1 MSLKALLRAGKE
13 LLKAK
18 KPSRS
23 AGKSEDEISDEFLKR
38 RMELAGEDDAVRL
51 GLLSGKKAQPSPAT
65 GTKPSQQTGQELAV
79 RELKNPPVVLKK
91 TKALQMG
98 DDMAPAFGSS
108 TYDWAMR
115 MGRSK
120 YTADEWLDHLT
131 STRKVNFKIF
141 GKPAQKTVREQKRFK
156 YDSGP
161 FAGKEVSVSKEELF
175 DSNLA
180 VFNEAGDLT
189 GGLLYAAKKFGL
201 KLDANEVGAM
211 LKLNPIN
218 RLQPIELGVNKGA
231 QEAFDVAAKNARNTI
246 RDLQVKYK
254 GDMTTKDSLDDL
266 QYYLKFDGVPNRS
279 QLRDM
284 NDALKTANG
293 NVKIEDVKKINK
305 VVGEL
310 NNKAGPLQ
318 TSKTR
323 YGNETNYTLQG
334 GKDYRETIFTL
345 PEDIPTNASLRSKGG
360 HFTDEIGDA
369 NNIYHIRY
377 DTRFTPDGKKVFMIN
392 EIQSDVNQ
400 SIAKSL
406 TKAQQLSGEQRLNP
420 FNADIEL
427 NLLVS
432 QRGKMLRDLDDA
444 VARNEFG
451 RVNAISSSM
460 KDINTKLKRISSQRD
475 YNSNQKDYFPMVEA
489 DSYGDHA
496 LKYLM
501 QKAAR
506 ENVDYVAVAP
516 FDKVSFRQGYKAG
529 NERFYGYANGKGIGK
544 KGKAVIPD
552 VMSKNARFY
561 GSKAGPTKISL
572 SDPTKPYKSISSDNF
587 KYPKEHPLK
596 GKEIKSTYHSSSGI
610 NPEKGTKNIPEG
622 DPRLYFDAYAIKV
635 VPLMRNTQKT
645 YKSKGGLVVDMFK
658 PIRYN

>member
-18 KPSRS
+18 KPS
-23 AGKSEDEISDEFLKR
+23 
-38 RMELAGEDDAVRL
+38 
-51 GLLSGKKAQPSPAT
+51 AT
-65 GTKPSQQTGQELAV
+65 PTTGQQQRQITYTPKPSQAQASELV
-79 RELKNPPVVLKK
+79 EQELKNPPVVLKK
-91 TKALQMG
+91 TKPLQMG
-98 DDMAPAFGSS
+98 DDLAPAFGSS

-218 RLQPIELGVNKGA
+218 RLKPIELGVNKGA
-231 QEAFDVAAKNARNTI
+231 QEAFDVAAKNARNTV

-254 GDMTTKDSLDDL
+254 DNDALKYELDQL
-266 QYYLKFDGVPNRS
+266 QYYLKADSGVPSRS
-279 QLRDM
+279 ALRDL
-284 NDALKTANG
+284 NESLKNFTNSGLVPVDEKKAL
-293 NVKIEDVKKINK
+293 NK
-305 VVGEL
+305 VIGEI
-310 NNKAGPLQ
+310 NNKVGPMQ
-318 TSKTR
+318 QSKTVFQ
-323 YGNETNYTLQG
+323 NETNYTLQG

-345 PEDIPTNASLRSKGG
+345 PEDIPTNASLRNRGG
-360 HFTDEIGDA
+360 HFTDIIGDT

-400 SIAKSL
+400 AIAKTM
-406 TKAQQLSGEQRLNP
+406 TKSQQLAGERRLNP

-432 QRGKMLRDLDDA
+432 QRGKMLKDLDDA
-444 VARNEFG
+444 VANNEFG
-451 RVNAISSSM
+451 RVNSISASM
-460 KDINTKLKRISSQRD
+460 KDINTKLKRLTTQRNTYSD
-475 YNSNQKDYFPMVEA
+475 DKKDYFPMVEA

-496 LKYLM
+496 IKYLM

-552 VMSKNARFY
+552 VMSRNARFY

-572 SDPTKPYKSISSDNF
+572 SDPTKPYKSVSSDTF
-587 KYPKEHPLK
+587 KYPKDHPLK
-596 GKEIKSTYHSSSGI
+596 GKEIKSTYHISSGM

-622 DPRLYFDAYAIKV
+622 DPRLYFDAFAIKV
-635 VPLMRNTQKT
+635 NPLMRNTQKT
-645 YKSKGGLVVDMFK
+645 YKSKGGLVVDIFK

>member
-18 KPSRS
+18 KPS
-23 AGKSEDEISDEFLKR
+23 ATPTT
-38 RMELAGEDDAVRL
+38 GEQTR
-51 GLLSGKKAQPSPAT
+51 QITYTP
-65 GTKPSQQTGQELAV
+65 KPSQAQAKELV
-79 RELKNPPVVLKK
+79 TQELKNPPVVLKK
-91 TKALQMG
+91 TKPLQMG
-98 DDMAPAFGSS
+98 DDLAPAFGSS

-141 GKPAQKTVREQKRFK
+141 GKPATKTVREQKRFK

-161 FAGKEVSVSKEELF
+161 FAGKEVNVSKEELF

-211 LKLNPIN
+211 IKLNPIN
-218 RLQPIELGVNKGA
+218 RLKPIELGVNKGA
-231 QEAFDVAAKNARNTI
+231 QEAFDVANKNAKNYVQA
-246 RDLQVKYK
+246 LQVKYR
-254 GDMTTKDSLDDL
+254 GTDSLKRNLDEL
-266 QYYLKFDGVPNRS
+266 QYQLQSDGVPSRP
-279 QLRDM
+279 QLDNM
-284 NDALKTANG
+284 NEFLKKTTSELPIDQKKALNKLIGEVN
-293 NVKIEDVKKINK
+293 NK
-305 VVGEL
+305 V
-310 NNKAGPLQ
+310 GPLKNN
-318 TSKTR
+318 KTR

-345 PEDIPTNASLRSKGG
+345 PEDIPTNASLRNKGG
-360 HFTDEIGDA
+360 HFGDEIGDV

-400 SIAKSL
+400 SVAKSM
-406 TKAQQLSGEQRLNP
+406 TKAQQLAGEKRLNP
-420 FNADIEL
+420 FNADLEL

-432 QRGKMLRDLDDA
+432 QRGKMLKDLDDA
-444 VARNEFG
+444 LANNEFG

-460 KDINTKLKRISSQRD
+460 KDINTKLQRLTTRRNTYSD
-475 YNSNQKDYFPMVEA
+475 DKKDYFPMVEA

-496 LKYLM
+496 IKYLM

-544 KGKAVIPD
+544 KGKAVLPD
-552 VMSKNARFY
+552 VMGKNARFY
-561 GSKAGPTKISL
+561 GSSAGPTKISL
-572 SDPTKPYKSISSDNF
+572 SDPTRPYKTIGNDTF

-596 GKEIKSTYHSSSGI
+596 GKEIKSQYHSSTGQ
-610 NPEKGTKNIPEG
+610 NPAKGTKNIPEG

>member
-18 KPSRS
+18 KPS
-23 AGKSEDEISDEFLKR
+23 
-38 RMELAGEDDAVRL
+38 
-51 GLLSGKKAQPSPAT
+51 AT
-65 GTKPSQQTGQELAV
+65 PTTGQQTNQITYTPKPSQAQAKELV
-79 RELKNPPVVLKK
+79 TQELKNPPVVLKK
-91 TKALQMG
+91 TKPLQMG

-156 YDSGP
+156 YDQGP

-211 LKLNPIN
+211 IKLNPIN
-218 RLQPIELGVNKGA
+218 RLKPIELGVNKGA
-231 QEAFDVAAKNARNTI
+231 QEAFDVAAKNARNTV

-254 GDMTTKDSLDDL
+254 DRDNLKTELDQM
-266 QYYLKFDGVPNRS
+266 QYYLKADEGIPSRS
-279 QLRDM
+279 AMRDVNESLRMLQKELSIDEKK
-284 NDALKTANG
+284 AL
-293 NVKIEDVKKINK
+293 NK
-305 VVGEL
+305 VIGEV
-310 NNKAGPLQ
+310 NNKIGPMQ
-318 TSKTR
+318 ATKTR

-345 PEDIPTNASLRSKGG
+345 PEDIPTNASLRNKGG
-360 HFTDEIGDA
+360 HFGDEIGDV

-400 SIAKSL
+400 SVAKSM

-427 NLLVS
+427 NLLVG
-432 QRGKMLRDLDDA
+432 QRGRMLKDLDEA

-451 RVNAISSSM
+451 RVNAISASM
-460 KDINTKLKRISSQRD
+460 KDINTKLKRLTTQRNTYSD
-475 YNSNQKDYFPMVEA
+475 TNKDYFPMVEA

-496 LKYLM
+496 IKYLM

-552 VMSKNARFY
+552 VMGKNARFY
-561 GSKAGPTKISL
+561 GSTAGPTKISL
-572 SDPTKPYKSISSDNF
+572 SDPTKPYKSVSSDNF

-596 GKEIKSTYHSSSGI
+596 GKEIKSTYHSSSGM

>member
-18 KPSRS
+18 KPS
-23 AGKSEDEISDEFLKR
+23 
-38 RMELAGEDDAVRL
+38 
-51 GLLSGKKAQPSPAT
+51 AT
-65 GTKPSQQTGQELAV
+65 PTTGQQQRQITYTPKPSQAQASELV
-79 RELKNPPVVLKK
+79 EQELKNPPVVLKK
-91 TKALQMG
+91 TKPLQMG
-98 DDMAPAFGSS
+98 DDLAPAFGSS

-180 VFNEAGDLT
+180 IFNEAGDLT

-218 RLQPIELGVNKGA
+218 RLKPIELGVNKSA
-231 QEAFDVAAKNARNTI
+231 QEAFDVAAKNARNTV

-254 GDMTTKDSLDDL
+254 DNDALKYELDQL
-266 QYYLKFDGVPNRS
+266 QYYLKADSGVPSRS
-279 QLRDM
+279 ALRDL
-284 NDALKTANG
+284 NESLKNFTNSGLVPVDEKKAL
-293 NVKIEDVKKINK
+293 NK
-305 VVGEL
+305 VIGEI
-310 NNKAGPLQ
+310 NNKVGPMQ
-318 TSKTR
+318 ATKTK
-323 YGNETNYTLQG
+323 YGTETNYTLQG

-345 PEDIPTNASLRSKGG
+345 PEDIPTNASLRNKGG
-360 HFTDEIGDA
+360 HFTDVIGDT

-406 TKAQQLSGEQRLNP
+406 TKAQQLSGERRLNP

-432 QRGKMLRDLDDA
+432 QRGKMLKDLDDA
-444 VARNEFG
+444 VANNEFG
-451 RVNAISSSM
+451 RVNSISASM

-496 LKYLM
+496 IKYLM

-552 VMSKNARFY
+552 VMARNARFY

-572 SDPTKPYKSISSDNF
+572 SDPTKPYKSVSSDTF
-587 KYPKEHPLK
+587 KYPTDHPLK
-596 GKEIKSTYHSSSGI
+596 GKEIKSTYHDSAGM

-622 DPRLYFDAYAIKV
+622 DPRLYFDAFAIKV
-635 VPLMRNTQKT
+635 NPLMRNTQKT
-645 YKSKGGLVVDMFK
+645 YKSKGGLVVDIFK

>member
-18 KPSRS
+18 KPS
-23 AGKSEDEISDEFLKR
+23 ATPTT
-38 RMELAGEDDAVRL
+38 GEQTR
-51 GLLSGKKAQPSPAT
+51 QITYTP
-65 GTKPSQQTGQELAV
+65 KPSQAQAKELV
-79 RELKNPPVVLKK
+79 TQELKNPPVVLKK
-91 TKALQMG
+91 TKPLQMG
-98 DDMAPAFGSS
+98 DDLAPAFGSS

-180 VFNEAGDLT
+180 IFNEAGDLT

-218 RLQPIELGVNKGA
+218 RLKPIELGVNKGA
-231 QEAFDVAAKNARNTI
+231 QEAFDVAAKNARNTV

-254 GDMTTKDSLDDL
+254 DNDALKYELDQL
-266 QYYLKFDGVPNRS
+266 QYYLKADSGVPSRS
-279 QLRDM
+279 ALRDL
-284 NDALKTANG
+284 NESLKNFTNSGLVPVDEKKAL
-293 NVKIEDVKKINK
+293 NK
-305 VVGEL
+305 VIGEI
-310 NNKAGPLQ
+310 NNKVGPMQ
-318 TSKTR
+318 ATKTK
-323 YGNETNYTLQG
+323 YGTENNYTLQG

-345 PEDIPTNASLRSKGG
+345 PEDIPTNASLRNKGG
-360 HFTDEIGDA
+360 HFDDVLGDT

-406 TKAQQLSGEQRLNP
+406 TKAQQLSGERRLNP
-420 FNADIEL
+420 FNADVEL

-432 QRGKMLRDLDDA
+432 QRGKMLKDLDDA
-444 VARNEFG
+444 VANNEFG
-451 RVNAISSSM
+451 RVNSISAAM

-475 YNSNQKDYFPMVEA
+475 YSSDQKDYFPMVEA

-496 LKYLM
+496 IKYLM

-552 VMSKNARFY
+552 VMARNARFY

-572 SDPTKPYKSISSDNF
+572 SDPTKPYKSVSSDTF
-587 KYPKEHPLK
+587 KYPTDHPLK
-596 GKEIKSTYHSSSGI
+596 GKEIKSTYHNSAGM

-635 VPLMRNTQKT
+635 NPLMRNTQKT
-645 YKSKGGLVVDMFK
+645 YKSKGGLVVDIFK

>member
-1 MSLKALLRAGKE
+1 MSLKAILKAGKE

-18 KPSRS
+18 KPS
-23 AGKSEDEISDEFLKR
+23 AT
-38 RMELAGEDDAVRL
+38 
-51 GLLSGKKAQPSPAT
+51 PAT
-65 GTKPSQQTGQELAV
+65 GQQQRQITYTPKPSQSQAKELV
-79 RELKNPPVVLKK
+79 EQELKNPPVVLKK
-91 TKALQMG
+91 TKPLQMG
-98 DDMAPAFGSS
+98 DDLAPAFGSS

-218 RLQPIELGVNKGA
+218 RLKPIELGVNKSA
-231 QEAFDVAAKNARNTI
+231 QEAFDVAAKNARNTV

-254 GDMTTKDSLDDL
+254 DNDALKYELDQL
-266 QYYLKFDGVPNRS
+266 QYYLKADEGVPS
-279 QLRDM
+279 KSALRDL
-284 NDALKTANG
+284 NESLKNFTNSGLVPVDEKKAL
-293 NVKIEDVKKINK
+293 NK
-305 VVGEL
+305 VIGEI
-310 NNKAGPLQ
+310 NNKVGPMQ
-318 TSKTR
+318 ATKTK
-323 YGNETNYTLQG
+323 YGTETNYTLQG

-345 PEDIPTNASLRSKGG
+345 PEDIPTNASLRNKGG
-360 HFTDEIGDA
+360 HFTDVIGDT

-406 TKAQQLSGEQRLNP
+406 TKAQQLSGERRLNP
-420 FNADIEL
+420 FNADLEL

-432 QRGKMLRDLDDA
+432 QRGKMLKDLDDA
-444 VARNEFG
+444 VANNEFG
-451 RVNAISSSM
+451 RVNAISASM
-460 KDINTKLKRISSQRD
+460 KDINTKLKRISSRRD
-475 YNSNQKDYFPMVEA
+475 YDSNQKDYFPMVEA

-496 LKYLM
+496 IKYLM

-552 VMSKNARFY
+552 VMSRNARFY

-572 SDPTKPYKSISSDNF
+572 SDPTKPYKSVSSDTF
-587 KYPKEHPLK
+587 KYPKDHPLK
-596 GKEIKSTYHSSSGI
+596 GKEIKSTYHNSAGM

-635 VPLMRNTQKT
+635 NSLMRNTQKT

>member
-18 KPSRS
+18 KPS
-23 AGKSEDEISDEFLKR
+23 AT
-38 RMELAGEDDAVRL
+38 
-51 GLLSGKKAQPSPAT
+51 PAT
-65 GTKPSQQTGQELAV
+65 GQQQQQITYTPKPSQEQGQELAL
-79 RELKNPPVVLKK
+79 RELRNPPVVLKK
-91 TKALQMG
+91 TKPLQMG
-98 DDMAPAFGSS
+98 DDTAPAFGSS
-108 TYDWAMR
+108 TYDWVMR
-115 MGRSK
+115 KGRGT
-120 YTADEWLDHLT
+120 YTADEWIDHLT

-141 GKPAQKTVREQKRFK
+141 GKPAQKTVRDQKRFK

-161 FAGKEVSVSKEELF
+161 FAGKEVNVSKEELF

-201 KLDANEVGAM
+201 KLDANEIGAM
-211 LKLNPIN
+211 IKLNPIN
-218 RLQPIELGVNKGA
+218 RLKPIELGVNKGA
-231 QEAFDVAAKNARNTI
+231 QEAFDVSVKNARKTLA
-246 RDLQVKYK
+246 DLKAKYK
-254 GDMTTKDSLDDL
+254 FDQDNEIFTKLDDIDYNINFEGIL
-266 QYYLKFDGVPNRS
+266 S
-279 QLRDM
+279 TAQLRQLNTLIKDP
-284 NDALKTANG
+284 AIP
-293 NVKIEDVKKINK
+293 IEARKSLNK
-305 VVGEL
+305 VIGDI
-310 NNKAGPLQ
+310 NNKIGPLQ
-318 TSKTR
+318 TTKTK
-323 YGNETNYTLQG
+323 YGTETNYTLQG

-345 PEDIPTNASLRSKGG
+345 PEDIATNASPRNQGG
-360 HFTDEIGDA
+360 HFTDIIGDT
-369 NNIYHIRY
+369 NNIYHIRF

-406 TKAQQLSGEQRLNP
+406 TKAQQLGGERRLNP
-420 FNADIEL
+420 FNADVEL
-427 NLLVS
+427 NLLVG
-432 QRGKMLRDLDDA
+432 QRGKMLKDIDEA
-444 VARNEFG
+444 IANQEFG
-451 RVNAISSSM
+451 KANAISASV
-460 KDINTKLKRISSQRD
+460 KDINNKLRRLTTSRD
-475 YNSNQKDYFPMVEA
+475 YSSSNVQKDYFPMVEA

-496 LKYLM
+496 VKYLV

-544 KGKAVIPD
+544 KGKAVLPD
-552 VMSKNARFY
+552 VMSRNARLF

-572 SDPTKPYKSISSDNF
+572 SDPTKPYKIVGRDTF
-587 KYPKEHPLK
+587 KYPKDHPLK
-596 GKEIKSTYHSSSGI
+596 GKEIKSTYHSSTNM
-610 NPEKGTKNIPEG
+610 NPEKGSKNIPEG

-645 YKSKGGLVVDMFK
+645 YKSRGGLVVDMFK